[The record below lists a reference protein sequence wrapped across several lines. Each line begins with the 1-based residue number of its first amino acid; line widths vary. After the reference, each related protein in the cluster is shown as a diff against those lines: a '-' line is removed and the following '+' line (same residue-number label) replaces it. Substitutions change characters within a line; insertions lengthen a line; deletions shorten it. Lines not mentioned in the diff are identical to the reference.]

1 MKSIR
6 KIEFLAATRKISFDM
21 VVETMYQSGR
31 T

>member
-6 KIEFLAATRKISFDM
+6 KTEFLAATRKISFDM